1 MAVFYCAVAA
11 VVAVAVAVL
20 VLVRPSDV
28 PAPALDD
35 VQALSRFQVQRV
47 SPALIRYPVPKHL
60 CLRDVG
66 THW

>member
-1 MAVFYCAVAA
+1 M
-11 VVAVAVAVL
+11 AVAVAVL